1 MTVEEMFFQGF
12 GFLIQ
17 TVPIAFLGFVP
28 FSREKF
34 RITWKKICLLIPMG
48 LILTGLGFVGLCAV
62 CFDPSGAGDSFLRG
76 ISNAYMAAA
85 LLLWICSFWY
95 LVQATAMQKIL
106 ILLLLTHYA
115 AVLFTA
121 TSIFVGVLPAEPPE
135 EPFVPYG
142 PETCWSS
149 LFFLAVT
156 LPFVYR
162 FFRRTVKRSLPLMEE
177 KTLKR
182 GIFYA
187 IFIFSIF
194 AGSVLIMTNNIFLHG
209 IRDHAMILFL
219 LSLILTDAVAYYFF
233 FSQVRLTGEKQ
244 VLEEQLRRF
253 DEEYRKNSSNIELF
267 RRMRHDIRH
276 HLRVISV
283 LNREGKQ
290 EEIESYLSGYT
301 ELYPQLEEPL
311 LSGDSMLNDILHYY
325 IERARR
331 KGITVKPELSP
342 SGRDLGLDAV
352 DMTMLFGNIMENA
365 IEACECVK
373 EKEKRF
379 IRIWGQVTGDSLLFL
394 IENSCPQ
401 NEREIPEFT
410 GSSSF
415 SVKRTAQRGYGL
427 QNIRLAAEKYG
438 GSAEFKRKDGVFSTR
453 VVLNYPGKE
462 GS

>member
-1 MTVEEMFFQGF
+1 M
-12 GFLIQ
+12 
-17 TVPIAFLGFVP
+17 
-28 FSREKF
+28 
-34 RITWKKICLLIPMG
+34 
-48 LILTGLGFVGLCAV
+48 
-62 CFDPSGAGDSFLRG
+62 
-76 ISNAYMAAA
+76 
-85 LLLWICSFWY
+85 
-95 LVQATAMQKIL
+95 
-106 ILLLLTHYA
+106 
-115 AVLFTA
+115 
-121 TSIFVGVLPAEPPE
+121 
-135 EPFVPYG
+135 
-142 PETCWSS
+142 
-149 LFFLAVT
+149 
-156 LPFVYR
+156 
-162 FFRRTVKRSLPLMEE
+162 
-177 KTLKR
+177 
-182 GIFYA
+182 
-187 IFIFSIF
+187 
-194 AGSVLIMTNNIFLHG
+194 
-209 IRDHAMILFL
+209 
-219 LSLILTDAVAYYFF
+219 
-233 FSQVRLTGEKQ
+233 
-244 VLEEQLRRF
+244 
-253 DEEYRKNSSNIELF
+253 
-267 RRMRHDIRH
+267 
-276 HLRVISV
+276 